1 MKILQRCELLQ
12 CRQVLHYIY
21 KGTALSLYCVQKYHA
36 YNYEAEFNDI
46 ETNLHSDECIITV
59 IKIFMK

>member
-1 MKILQRCELLQ
+1 MTVLQKCKFLP
-12 CRQVLHYIY
+12 CRQVLRYIY
-21 KGTALSLYCVQKYHA
+21 KAIALRLYCVQKYHA

-46 ETNLHSDECIITV
+46 ETNIHSDECIITV